1 MIYTAIGTENGN
13 LENVDEKS
21 GLTIHLLSFMFSI
34 CTRLLCFMRCKLVLL
49 VLGPN
54 QLLLL
59 IQHLSLF
66 HAYRHSHS
74 TFVLCSHA
82 LVDPFLP
89 LIAHLMSKSCGYKA
103 KLLAGQNQ
111 IFYLQYS
118 LWIHSN
124 WVKGLLCY
132 FYFGLPQ
139 GKNCQTTYQLFPFAF
154 SLPSLSSPFRF
165 FFPLPFAI
173 IKSCV

>member
-1 MIYTAIGTENGN
+1 MVIDLHGN
-13 LENVDEKS
+13 LSIKGKFREFWRLKS
-21 GLTIHLLSFMFSI
+21 QVWLYSPLFFYVFSLYQ
-34 CTRLLCFMRCKLVLL
+34 TLCFVRCRLVLL

-66 HAYRHSHS
+66 HAYSHSHS

-89 LIAHLMSKSCGYKA
+89 LIAHLTSKSCGYKA

-132 FYFGLPQ
+132 FCFGIPQ
-139 GKNCQTTYQLFPFAF
+139 GKTVRQHINFF
-154 SLPSLSSPFRF
+154 PSLSF
-165 FFPLPFAI
+165 FALSFPLSSPLFNDCT
-173 IKSCV
+173 SLL